1 MLQLTYSVLQNNVE
15 IHATVLLFITF
26 CFVSVSL
33 LLLAEA
39 APVKS
44 EYLVSWIFLK
54 LLTGFDPNF
63 VPQPYWAA
71 LWSRPSHHSTL
82 TDPTLASQPP
92 HPPSSLGW
100 PLLFVAPLIYKGMY
114 HTINRPLSWV
124 TFCTCPRECFI
135 ILPWCIFF
143 VGFFFQ
149 THYRPWSW
157 LSRVFLKG
165 LLWKFPSRKD
175 SVGIPF
181 HGVMHNSSLC
191 GGSQPCHCTDQKQIK
206 ETEETTMPPTPP
218 PTIHTQELT
227 TVCMNWLVIFLTT

>member
-1 MLQLTYSVLQNNVE
+1 MLQNRVE
-15 IHATVLLFITF
+15 IHATVLLFIAF

-33 LLLAEA
+33 PLLAEA

-63 VPQPYWAA
+63 AQQPYWAT
-71 LWSRPSHHSTL
+71 LWSRPSHHSTP

-124 TFCTCPRECFI
+124 TFCTYPRECFI
-135 ILPWCIFF
+135 ILPWCI
-143 VGFFFQ
+143 VFFFPQ
-149 THYRPWSW
+149 TRYRPWRG
-157 LSRVFLKG
+157 LSRVFWRG
-165 LLWKFPSRKD
+165 YCE
-175 SVGIPF
+175 IP
-181 HGVMHNSSLC
+181 L
-191 GGSQPCHCTDQKQIK
+191 K
-206 ETEETTMPPTPP
+206 ETLWVFHSTGLCTTA
-218 PTIHTQELT
+218 
-227 TVCMNWLVIFLTT
+227 VCVEAVNRVTALIKNK